1 MSTVSK
7 GVAESTEWASVSETE
22 AVTKGETEGERSG
35 ECGLEDRGN
44 YISQAFHLL

>member
-7 GVAESTEWASVSETE
+7 GVTESTEWASVSETE
-22 AVTKGETEGERSG
+22 TVTKGETEGERNG
-35 ECGLEDRGN
+35 EYGWENRGN